1 MEFGAGNW
9 SHAAVQG
16 VDHWALSTDQPH
28 SPANAWF
35 VPDDNVITDSR
46 LWTTNSI
53 PVAADSTLTF
63 WHRYAFEGTTYDGAV
78 LEISTNGTTWLDLG
92 SRITANGYNATL
104 STSFSNPLAGRRAWG
119 GDLTTWTQVTVD
131 LSDFAD
137 ENVMLRWRLGCDSS
151 TGDTGW
157 FIDDIQIS
165 SPLEPNATPALTGVV
180 PATVSPSEQTL
191 LTLHGENFTGMP
203 ALQLGVSWLPSVT
216 VVSSTTLTVVVPA
229 GMTPGVY
236 DLTLFNGDCQTA
248 TLLGALSVI
257 ELEPLTGVLLEG
269 PALLAVGEAGTYTAE
284 PLPLTATQPL
294 TFTWDNGAVGATAVY
309 SWTTPGTYTV
319 TVTAEQAQG
328 AMAQGAMAQGATFT
342 QTLTVE
348 VYQPLTGLTIDGPAE
363 LRAGQAG
370 TYTVTPSPLNATL
383 PLTTTWSNGTVGATS
398 VYSWT
403 ATGAYTITVTAQQVH
418 GATQS
423 ASFIVSVPQ
432 YRLFMP
438 LILRGG

>member
-1 MEFGAGNW
+1 
-9 SHAAVQG
+9 
-16 VDHWALSTDQPH
+16 
-28 SPANAWF
+28 
-35 VPDDNVITDSR
+35 
-46 LWTTNSI
+46 
-53 PVAADSTLTF
+53 
-63 WHRYAFEGTTYDGAV
+63 YDGAV

-104 STSFSNPLAGRRAWG
+104 SSSYSNPLAGRRAWG
-119 GDLTTWTQVTVD
+119 GDLTTWTQVTVN
-131 LSDFAD
+131 LSDFAGQ
-137 ENVMLRWRLGCDSS
+137 NIQLRWRLGCDSS
-151 TGDTGW
+151 SGDTGW

-165 SPLEPNATPALTGVV
+165 SPLEPNAAPALTGVV
-180 PATVSPSEQTL
+180 PAIVSPSEETL

-203 ALQLGVSWLPSVT
+203 ALQLGAPGAPGVTWLPSVT
-216 VVSSTTLTVVVPA
+216 LVSSTTLTAVAPA
-229 GMTPGVY
+229 GLASGVY

-248 TLLGALSVI
+248 TLLSALSVT
-257 ELEPLTGVLLEG
+257 ESEPLTGVLLEG

-294 TFTWDNGAVGATAVY
+294 TFTWDSGAVGATAVY

-328 AMAQGAMAQGATFT
+328 GAFT
-342 QTLTVE
+342 ETLTVE
-348 VYQPLTGLTIDGPAE
+348 VYQPLTGLVIDGPTE
-363 LRAGQAG
+363 LRAGEAG
-370 TYTVTPSPLNATL
+370 AYTVTPLPLNATL
-383 PLTTTWSNGTVGATS
+383 PLTTTWSNGTVGATA

-403 ATGAYTITVTAQQVH
+403 VTGTYTITVTGQQVH